1 MNLLPQLIT
10 YVCVL
15 VFVAAII
22 VRFQRIQSY
31 PIHLRWELYPVPH
44 EGKRAEH
51 GGSRYEELDWWTKE
65 RHRDRVMQCKYML
78 QEMVFI
84 KALKENNPKLW
95 CFSFPFHFG
104 LYVIAAFAAL
114 LVASA
119 ALGLAGV
126 RVGPGVEGALTAIGL
141 GGMVL
146 TILGGLGLLAMR
158 LTDAEMT
165 PYTNPSHIFNL
176 LLIVATL
183 VLMVLALWQAGWSA
197 GPLLVYVA
205 SLLTLSPAS
214 SPTAPLITPAVIAAS
229 LLLAYITLTHMSHFF
244 VKWFTWD
251 KIRWD
256 DEPNVKGGRIEKM
269 IEQALMYPVS
279 WSADHI
285 RGNGKKTWADVATE
299 EWKSK

>member
-1 MNLLPQLIT
+1 MNLLPQVIT
-10 YVCVL
+10 YLCIL

-22 VRFQRIQSY
+22 VRFWRIQTY
-31 PIHLRWELYPVPH
+31 PLHLRWELYPVPH

-51 GGSRYEELDWWTKE
+51 GGSRHEELDWWTKK
-65 RHRDRVMQCKYML
+65 RHRDWVTQGKYMF

-84 KALKENNPKLW
+84 KALKENNPRLW
-95 CFSFPFHFG
+95 RFSFPFHFG
-104 LYVIAAFAAL
+104 LYAVGAFGAL
-114 LVASA
+114 LVAIA

-126 RVGPGVEGALTAIGL
+126 QVGAGIQGALTAIGL
-141 GGMVL
+141 GGMIV
-146 TILGGLGLLAMR
+146 TILGGLGLLVMR
-158 LTDAEMT
+158 LTDSEMK

-176 LLIVATL
+176 LFIIATL
-183 VLMVLALWQAGWSA
+183 VLVVLALWQAGWSV
-197 GPLLVYVA
+197 GPLLAYVT

-214 SPTAPLITPAVIAAS
+214 FPAAILAS
-229 LLLAYITLTHMSHFF
+229 LLLAYIPLTHMSHFF